1 MTNAEAIK
9 WLRLQMSKGIQWDD
23 YSVETHRVREEA
35 ENRIKG
41 AYAKAIEALERDE
54 PHVMTAEEALTRG
67 IGYLETRI
75 NGHAY
80 RGGYVLVQTLEIMM
94 GDSWKWELVRTIN
107 SAVYFY
113 QDQYNRD
120 FRLWS
125 ERPNDKKRKAVK
137 WDVRDE

>member
-1 MTNAEAIK
+1 MADREKVIAMLKCIANLETVYVADCKRRECPYAGIECTRAVAADALDLLREQEA
-9 WLRLQMSKGIQWDD
+9 
-23 YSVETHRVREEA
+23 
-35 ENRIKG
+35 
-41 AYAKAIEALERDE
+41 
-54 PHVMTAEEALTRG
+54 HVMTAEEALTRR

-137 WDVRDE
+137 WNG